1 MALALSVP
9 VNGCAQQSMPVSSSS
24 AVLTPYHPYHAPYPR
39 VIRQQM
45 PAGSLTDT
53 DRNELKNVTK
63 EIDQLRETFI
73 TRRSTEEKND
83 VKN

>member
-1 MALALSVP
+1 
-9 VNGCAQQSMPVSSSS
+9 
-24 AVLTPYHPYHAPYPR
+24 
-39 VIRQQM
+39 M